1 MKTLSVC
8 MIVKDEE
15 KTLDQVLSCAI
26 QFADE
31 IVVVD
36 TGSKD
41 NSINIAKKYTDKVLQ
56 FEWVDDFS
64 KARNFSFENAK
75 SDYIMWLDAD
85 DVIENSDIKKLINLK
100 NKITDEDVFMLPYEI
115 AFDENGKPTF
125 SYFRERIVK
134 NNIKFRFVDPV
145 HEVIIPSGK
154 IKYLNI
160 PIKHK
165 KEKPTD
171 PKRNL
176 NLYLNLLNSGY
187 KFNPRHQFYFA
198 NELYYN
204 NLFDLAIVE
213 YEKFLKMDG
222 FVENKIQAHLN
233 LCRIYVKQ
241 NRLSEAL
248 KVCFNSFVLGPPKS
262 EILCEIGHIYFSL
275 FEYHQAIYWYKLAVC
290 KPETKTFAFVEKD
303 CYGYTPNIQIGICYY
318 YLHNYKKAIF
328 YNNKALKIKPN
339 DQKAIHNN
347 AIYLNKI

>member
-1 MKTLSVC
+1 

-15 KTLDQVLSCAI
+15 KTLERVLSCAKE
-26 QFADE
+26 FADE

-41 NSINIAKKYTDKVLQ
+41 NSVSIAKKFTDKVFD
-56 FEWVDDFS
+56 FEWVNDFS
-64 KARNFSFENAK
+64 KARNFSFEKAT

-85 DVIENSDIKKLINLK
+85 DVIEKIDIKKLIKLK
-100 NKITDEDVFMLPYEI
+100 SKITNEDVFMLPYEI

-134 NNIKFRFVDPV
+134 NNSKFKFVEPI

-165 KEKPTD
+165 KEKLGD

-204 NLFDLAIVE
+204 GLFDLAIVE

-233 LCRIYVKQ
+233 LCRIFVKQ
-241 NRLSEAL
+241 NRLNDAL
-248 KVCFNSFVLGPPKS
+248 KVCFDSFMFGKPKS

-275 FEYHQAIYWYKLAVC
+275 FNYDKAIYWYKLAIC
-290 KPETKTFAFVEKD
+290 KPETKTFAFVEKE
-303 CYGYTPNIQIGICYY
+303 CYNYIPFIQLGICYY
-318 YLHNYKKAIF
+318 YLQNYKKAIF

-339 DQKAIHNN
+339 DKKALNNN
-347 AIYLNKI
+347 AIYLSKV